1 MVKSFYDPKVEERGI
16 QKGIEEGKVQEKIE
30 TATEMIKEGE
40 SIEKIKKYT
49 KLDENKILELIK
61 QIGTGNVQ

>member
-1 MVKSFYDPKVEERGI
+1 
-16 QKGIEEGKVQEKIE
+16 
-30 TATEMIKEGE
+30 MIKEGE

-61 QIGTGNVQ
+61 QIGSEKASIDLMQTYGCFFIY